1 MIDTIERMANAYLEA
16 VAFTDFGDV
25 DQPPSDSE
33 FSAYA
38 KAEAYIECR
47 NFYWAN
53 KDLIPDDKLVQA
65 GHDLWLT
72 RNGHGSGF
80 WDRPEIWG
88 EEGTDILTRCAH
100 SMGEKRVAVGDDGLV
115 EID

>member
-33 FSAYA
+33 FSPLA

-53 KDLIPDDKLVQA
+53 KDLIPEDKLEQA

-72 RNGHGSGF
+72 RNGHGTGF
-80 WDRPEIWG
+80 WDRPEVWG
-88 EEGTDILTRCAH
+88 EEGADTLTRCAE
-100 SMGEKRVAVGDDGLV
+100 SLGEKWTVVGDDGLV